1 MSTGP
6 DYLPQPEDQ
15 RQGLPLCACEHEATA
30 LVEDQVA
37 TPGDDGNDAP
47 SMQVLD
53 AIGDQMSSE
62 GVSAAERFGILTNPV
77 PLEGRSADPETTYAS
92 LRTEFPWMAE
102 ANARIGAAIALSKM
116 GQGWFR
122 IRPLLLVGPPGIG
135 KTRWA
140 RRVADIVGVPFAWI
154 SFAGLNNSMPIS
166 GADRGWAT
174 GRPGLAAM
182 MIARFYVAN
191 PILLI
196 DEIDKAAGGSQ
207 NGDPLSALL
216 PLLESETARQF
227 ADNYLLGN
235 LDLSAVSWILT
246 ANSIDSLPNALL
258 SRVAVLR
265 TPRPSEREAMR
276 TVPFMVDDIAR
287 SYGIDPV
294 RMPNLDEALPGL
306 SRRYR
311 ENPCLRDLREAVE
324 VEVTR
329 RIWSP
334 PGPRLSPNLS

>member
-1 MSTGP
+1 MSTEP
-6 DYLPQPEDQ
+6 DHSPQLEDQ
-15 RQGLPLCACEHEATA
+15 RQGFPLSACKHEATA
-30 LVEDQVA
+30 PAEDQVA
-37 TPGDDGNDAP
+37 PPGDDGDDGPA
-47 SMQVLD
+47 MQVLD
-53 AIGDQMSSE
+53 AIGDPLSPD
-62 GVSAAERFGILTNPV
+62 GVSATERFGILTSPV
-77 PLEGRSADPETTYAS
+77 PLEGRSADPETAYAS

-122 IRPLLLVGPPGIG
+122 TRPLLLVGPPGVG

-140 RRVADIVGVPFAWI
+140 RRVAEIVHTPFAWI
-154 SFAGLNNSMPIS
+154 SFAGLNNSMLITGS
-166 GADRGWAT
+166 DRGWAT

-182 MIARFYVAN
+182 MIAQFHVAN
-191 PILLI
+191 PVLLI
-196 DEIDKAAGGSQ
+196 DEVDKAAGGSQ
-207 NGDPLSALL
+207 NGDPVSALL

-246 ANSIDSLPNALL
+246 ANSIDGLPNALL

-276 TVPFMVDDIAR
+276 TVPLMVNDVAR
-287 SYGIDPV
+287 SYGIDPGK
-294 RMPNLDEALPGL
+294 MPDLKDALPGF
-306 SRRYR
+306 SRRYK
-311 ENPCLRDLREAVE
+311 ESPCLRDLREAVE
-324 VEVTR
+324 AEVIG

-334 PGPRLSPNLS
+334 PGPRLNLP